1 MTDYQDVL
9 NRVLDAIDCN
19 LEQSLT
25 VAQLSKVA
33 CLSPFHFHR
42 LFSSMLGMPVNVYIR
57 QRRLKQAA
65 YQLLYRQDHCVT
77 DIAFAAGYQNAESFS
92 RAFRQVFG
100 VSPTAFRVNPNWE
113 HWQSLHQSLSMVRKK
128 NMSELSP
135 QVEMVELPEIQLA
148 VLEHKGDPV
157 TLGASIQ
164 RFIAWRKSVGLRPDI
179 SRTFNLLYDDPE
191 STSPDEYRFDL
202 AVEVKQ
208 SMTDDA
214 AGIVSKTIP
223 AGRYAR
229 VRHIGSDDGLVC
241 VVQALYGRWFPESG
255 ESLADFPL
263 FFERVRFFPDVA
275 EHEAV
280 TDIYL
285 PLKS

>member
-1 MTDYQDVL
+1 MTDYHQTL
-9 NRVLDAIDCN
+9 SRVLDEIDRN

-25 VAQLSKVA
+25 LAQLSEVA

-42 LFSSMLGMPVNVYIR
+42 LFSSMLGMPLNGYIR
-57 QRRLKQAA
+57 QLRLKRAA
-65 YQLLYRQDHCVT
+65 YQLVYRPEHRVT

-100 VSPTAFRVNPNWE
+100 QSPTTFQANPDWE
-113 HWQSLHQSLSMVRKK
+113 YWQTLQQPLSNVRKK
-128 NMSELSP
+128 NMTDKLPETEI
-135 QVEMVELPEIQLA
+135 VEFPEIQLA
-148 VLEHKGDPV
+148 VFEHKGDPV

-191 STSPDEYRFDL
+191 ATPADEYRFDL
-202 AVEVKQ
+202 AAEVKH
-208 SMTDDA
+208 SMADDA

-223 AGRYAR
+223 TGRYAR
-229 VRHIGSDDGLVC
+229 VRHIGSDECLAP

-263 FFERVRFFPDVA
+263 IFERVRFFPDVA

-285 PLKS
+285 PLK